1 MRPLSHHGGV
11 QGLLRQERAL
21 DRSAPSRILYL
32 DLWAGAAGDMLVA
45 SLLDL
50 DPSGRLEAVLRET
63 VARLDLEE
71 VRLEVTTRVDRGF
84 VCRRLDVTSGGSP
97 PARTLSVAET
107 ILAAAGLSPWVAEH
121 SRAALRRLAGVE
133 AALHGV
139 APEQVHF
146 HELGAADTL
155 VDVVGCLALVDALG
169 VGSVVCSPV
178 PVGSGRVSTEHGSL
192 GVPAPA
198 TLALLAGVPLRGGPE
213 ESEVTTPTGA
223 LLVTELAHEF
233 GPLPAMTVEAVGYG
247 GGSRRLEHGPNI
259 LRAVLGSQAAA
270 DLEPCGAAGVAGT
283 PSDDLVVVL
292 EVTLDDASPEVLAY
306 LHALLLEGGALD
318 AWWTPA
324 YMKKGRLG
332 AALTVLCRAEREAG
346 LVDLVFRESTTFGV
360 RRSEQRRHVL
370 DREWVNAD
378 VRGELVRVKVGR
390 RAGRVMTVAPEYE
403 DAARVAGRLGIP
415 LKEIMAEAGQAARGL
430 PGC

>member
-1 MRPLSHHGGV
+1 
-11 QGLLRQERAL
+11 
-21 DRSAPSRILYL
+21 
-32 DLWAGAAGDMLVA
+32 MLVA

-50 DPSGRLEAVLRET
+50 DPTGGLEAVLRET
-63 VARLDLEE
+63 VARLALEE

-84 VCRRLDVTSGGSP
+84 VCRRLEVISGGSP
-97 PARTLSVAET
+97 PARTLSAAEG
-107 ILAAAGLSPWVAEH
+107 IVAAAGLAPWVAEH
-121 SRAALRRLAGVE
+121 SRAALRRLAEVE

-155 VDVVGCLALVDALG
+155 VDVVGCLTLVDALG
-169 VGSVVCSPV
+169 VGRVVCSPV
-178 PVGSGRVSTEHGSL
+178 PVGSGRVSTEHGTL

-198 TLALLAGVPLRGGPE
+198 TLALLVGVPLRGGPE

-223 LLVTELAHEF
+223 LLVTELTREF

-259 LRAVLGSQAAA
+259 LRAVLGSESTVG
-270 DLEPCGAAGVAGT
+270 LEPRGGSAVAGT
-283 PSDDLVVVL
+283 RADDCVVVL
-292 EVTLDDASPEVLAY
+292 EVTVDDASPEILSY
-306 LHALLLEGGALD
+306 LNGLLLEAGALD
-318 AWWTPA
+318 VWWVPA

-332 AALTVLCRAEREAG
+332 AALTVLCRAELEAG
-346 LVDLVFRESTTFGV
+346 LVDLLFRESTTFGV
-360 RRSEQRRHVL
+360 RRSEHRRHVL
-370 DREWVNAD
+370 DREWVTTD

-403 DAARVAGRLGIP
+403 DAARAARKLGVP
-415 LKEIMAEAGQAARGL
+415 LKEIMADAGQAARGL
-430 PGC
+430 LLAD